1 MIFFVIYYKYD
12 KISFILFKNFQ
23 KFGQDNEFFNELC
36 YGYNFWHNFVSQL
49 NIW

>member
-1 MIFFVIYYKYD
+1 MIKYLLYYL
-12 KISFILFKNFQ
+12 KIFR

-49 NIW
+49 DISQLDI